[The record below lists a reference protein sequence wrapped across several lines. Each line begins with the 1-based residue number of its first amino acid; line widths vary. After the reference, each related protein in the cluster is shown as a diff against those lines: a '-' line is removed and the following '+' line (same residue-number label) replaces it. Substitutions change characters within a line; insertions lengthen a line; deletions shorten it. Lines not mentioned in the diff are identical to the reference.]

1 MIIYKAVYLP
11 TLLRGS
17 ESCAILT
24 ELLTRLTGAEV
35 GYLRKCTGKPVEI
48 ELEIAKLQGY

>member
-1 MIIYKAVYLP
+1 MVIYKRGYLP

-24 ELLTRLTGAEV
+24 ERSTRLTGAEMR
-35 GYLRKCTGKPVEI
+35 YLRKGTVKRVEI
-48 ELEIAKLQGY
+48 ELEIAKLEEY